1 MIRQR
6 IGLLIGA
13 LIIALVWELAGS
25 LSKNF
30 PGIESIL
37 IAGWHAIEDQKT
49 WGHLT
54 ITAQRLLIGFTAG
67 WVFGTLIGALMGFY
81 QNIQQTLRILVVISL
96 AIPSPVTAI
105 AVTLLVG
112 MDESVLTAA
121 LALSILPFA
130 AVSMESAI
138 KGRDLKLNEM
148 AKLYRFSW
156 QQRVVNIHIPQMLPY
171 MVSSI
176 RTNFAL
182 AWKLLVAI
190 EAVVSSKGIGA
201 AMLFAFHLLNSELM
215 VAYTLLFMIFIG
227 AIELLLLHPL
237 ERLSDRWRV

>member
-1 MIRQR
+1 
-6 IGLLIGA
+6 
-13 LIIALVWELAGS
+13 
-25 LSKNF
+25 
-30 PGIESIL
+30 
-37 IAGWHAIEDQKT
+37 
-49 WGHLT
+49 
-54 ITAQRLLIGFTAG
+54 
-67 WVFGTLIGALMGFY
+67 MGFY